1 MCPCRYWYRYYVN
14 LLVILYA
21 RRLLGRVNC
30 IVYNIIRVT
39 LSRIMLVRTSSAQQR
54 WYYYRP
60 AARCLLSLADDDS
73 LYTTYRSI
81 VVGYTRLKLHYER
94 MLP

>member
-1 MCPCRYWYRYYVN
+1 
-14 LLVILYA
+14 
-21 RRLLGRVNC
+21 
-30 IVYNIIRVT
+30 
-39 LSRIMLVRTSSAQQR
+39 MLVRTSSAQQR

-60 AARCLLSLADDDS
+60 AARCLLSFADDDS